1 MNLGF
6 ADVTKIITS
15 CVRPPHEEYGLHN
28 APSAQIVVYLS
39 GSINVT
45 VLTKLEQQSV
55 IMHGGNVFFFFFF
68 FAMDTEGEGHYATYP
83 SVEWTVGL
91 IIPLKDGRAP

>member
-1 MNLGF
+1 MNLGL

-39 GSINVT
+39 GSTNVT

-68 FAMDTEGEGHYATYP
+68 FLQWIRRARGIMRRIRVL
-83 SVEWTVGL
+83 S
-91 IIPLKDGRAP
+91 GRWD

>member
-55 IMHGGNVFFFFFF
+55 IMGGRNGMF

-83 SVEWTVGL
+83 SDEWTVGL
-91 IIPLKDGRAP
+91 MIPLKDGRAP